1 MTKTNAILKIFDSL
15 GGAPTLEPTVGH
27 LLYYSGVL
35 ARITSVGIISST
47 ETSITYRELSGRT
60 RTALLDSTIPST
72 LILLGPDLVPENL
85 NLTTLSSTKLTELSV
100 VELVTILNNI
110 NNGKA
115 TLTH

>member
-1 MTKTNAILKIFDSL
+1 MTKTSAILKIFDSL
-15 GGAPTLEPTVGH
+15 GTRTPPLEPAVGH

-47 ETSITYRELSGRT
+47 ETSITYQETTGRT
-60 RTALLDSTIPST
+60 RTALLDSTLPSIIT
-72 LILLGPDLVPENL
+72 ILGPDLVPPSL
-85 NLTTLSSTKLTELSV
+85 RLTLSSTKLTELPV

>member
-1 MTKTNAILKIFDSL
+1 MTKTSAILKIFDSL
-15 GGAPTLEPTVGH
+15 GGAPTLEPAVGH

-47 ETSITYRELSGRT
+47 ETSITYRETTGRT
-60 RTALLDSTIPST
+60 RTALLDSTLPSIIT
-72 LILLGPDLVPENL
+72 ILGPDLVPQTL
-85 NLTTLSSTKLTELSV
+85 NLTNLSSTKLTELPV

-115 TLTH
+115 TLAH

>member
-1 MTKTNAILKIFDSL
+1 MTKTSAILKIFDSL
-15 GGAPTLEPTVGH
+15 GSTPPLEPTVGH

-35 ARITSVGIISST
+35 AKITSVGIISNT
-47 ETSITYRELSGRT
+47 ETSITYREMTGRT
-60 RTALLDSTIPST
+60 RTALLDSTLPSIIT
-72 LILLGPDLVPENL
+72 ILGPDLVPQTL
-85 NLTTLSSTKLTELSV
+85 NLTLSSTKLTELPV

>member
-1 MTKTNAILKIFDSL
+1 MTKTSAILKIFDSL
-15 GGAPTLEPTVGH
+15 GTPTPPDPTVGC
-27 LLYYSGVL
+27 LLYSNGVL
-35 ARITSVGIISST
+35 ARVTSVGIISST

-60 RTALLDSTIPST
+60 RTALLDFTIPST

-85 NLTTLSSTKLTELSV
+85 NLTTLSSTKLTELSI

>member
-1 MTKTNAILKIFDSL
+1 MTKTSAILKIFDSL
-15 GGAPTLEPTVGH
+15 GGAPTLEPAVGH

-47 ETSITYRELSGRT
+47 ETSITYRELSGRI
-60 RTALLDSTIPST
+60 RTALLDFTIPST
-72 LILLGPDLVPENL
+72 IVLLGPDLVPENL
-85 NLTTLSSTKLTELSV
+85 NLTTLSSTKLTELSI

>member
-1 MTKTNAILKIFDSL
+1 MTKTSAILKIFDSL
-15 GGAPTLEPTVGH
+15 GGAPTLEPAVGC
-27 LLYYSGVL
+27 LLYSSGVL
-35 ARITSVGIISST
+35 ARITSVGIISNT
-47 ETSITYRELSGRT
+47 ETSITYREITGRT

-72 LILLGPDLVPENL
+72 IVLLGPDLVPENL
-85 NLTTLSSTKLTELSV
+85 NLTLSSTKLTELSV

>member
-1 MTKTNAILKIFDSL
+1 MTKTSAILKIFDSL
-15 GGAPTLEPTVGH
+15 GNPVPTEPTVGY

-35 ARITSVGIISST
+35 ARITSVGIISSA
-47 ETSITYRELSGRT
+47 ETSITYREMTGRT
-60 RTALLDSTIPST
+60 RTALLDSTLPSIIT
-72 LILLGPDLVPENL
+72 ILGPDLVPPGL
-85 NLTTLSSTKLTELSV
+85 NLTLSSTKLTELSV